1 MMIEQ
6 IMERDV
12 ITLRKTDTI
21 EEAIKKMSTHHIRH
35 IPIVSDQGSVI
46 GMVTDRD
53 IKNASPSIFETEKRQ
68 LFIQRPVEEIMVL
81 ETITAHPLDF
91 VEEISSVFFEH
102 GIGCLPVVRRGKLVG
117 IITKTDL
124 LRTFVRLTGAD
135 QPGSHLEV
143 EVDQMTEGLADITA
157 ILKEQHIQMLSVLV
171 YPHANESSKVL
182 VFRLQTMHADH
193 VTKLIRAKGYRVLWP
208 MEQTIK

>member
-1 MMIEQ
+1 M
-6 IMERDV
+6 
-12 ITLRKTDTI
+12 
-21 EEAIKKMSTHHIRH
+21 
-35 IPIVSDQGSVI
+35 
-46 GMVTDRD
+46 
-53 IKNASPSIFETEKRQ
+53 
-68 LFIQRPVEEIMVL
+68 
-81 ETITAHPLDF
+81 
-91 VEEISSVFFEH
+91 
-102 GIGCLPVVRRGKLVG
+102 VRRGKLVG

-193 VTKLIRAKGYRVLWP
+193 VTKLIRAKGYKVLWP

>member
-6 IMERDV
+6 IMQRNV

-21 EEAIKKMSTHHIRH
+21 EEAIQKMRAHHVRH

-68 LFIQRPVEEIMVL
+68 LFIQQPVEEIMVL
-81 ETITAHPLDF
+81 ETVTAHPLDF
-91 VEEISSVFFEH
+91 VEEISNVFLEH

-135 QPGSHLEV
+135 KPGSHLEIEV
-143 EVDQMTEGLADITA
+143 EQMTEGLADITA
-157 ILKEQHIQMLSVLV
+157 ILKEHHIQILSVLV
-171 YPHANESSKVL
+171 YPHANEASKVL
-182 VFRLQTMHADH
+182 VFRLRTIHADH
-193 VTKLIRAKGYRVLWP
+193 VTRIIRAKGYKVIWP
-208 MEQTIK
+208 MEQTIR